1 QALKFVQWAD
11 TTGFSAEDQLYAASS
26 LNQTPID
33 YIESPLLYA
42 QETLCRIA
50 GARAD
55 CERAQDLTATALTR
69 FGDALDF
76 SPQYDAIYLQW
87 MLALY
92 AVDGDSALYRL
103 AASNARNAQA
113 HAANDKG

>member
-1 QALKFVQWAD
+1 
-11 TTGFSAEDQLYAASS
+11 
-26 LNQTPID
+26 
-33 YIESPLLYA
+33 
-42 QETLCRIA
+42 
-50 GARAD
+50 AD

-113 HAANDKG
+113 HAANDKGLYLFSWNGETLPARYAEPGMLQTQADTTSLLAWLAVYRPPS